1 MRRVTWFV
9 SGAVA
14 GAAGVGY
21 AKRKVRAT
29 AAQFAPSQ
37 VAASAVARA
46 RDRLSDLADAVRE
59 GRAAMRLKEAELRAL
74 RDGSAEPLAP
84 DLAPGDQLLVD
95 GRPVEPGRVIVLRQV
110 VDEPEAAPRRRR
122 VR

>member
-29 AAQFAPSQ
+29 AAHLAPSN
-37 VAASAVARA
+37 VAASVVGRA
-46 RDRLSDLADAVRE
+46 KDRIGDLADAVRE
-59 GRAAMRLKEAELRAL
+59 GRDAAREKEADLRAV
-74 RDGSAEPLAP
+74 RETIAP
-84 DLAPGDQLLVD
+84 ELLPGDRLMFD
-95 GRPVEPGRVIVLRQV
+95 GRPVEPGRVVVLRQANG
-110 VDEPEAAPRRRR
+110 ERPSTRRRR
-122 VR
+122 HVR

>member
-29 AAQFAPSQ
+29 AAHFAPSN
-37 VAASAVARA
+37 VAASVVGRA
-46 RDRLSDLADAVRE
+46 KGRIGDLADAVRE
-59 GRAAMRLKEAELRAL
+59 GRDAAREKEADLRAV
-74 RDGSAEPLAP
+74 RDGTETLAP
-84 DLAPGDQLLVD
+84 ELLPGDRLMFD
-95 GRPVEPGRVIVLRQV
+95 GRPVEPGRVVVLRQANG
-110 VDEPEAAPRRRR
+110 ERPSTRRRR
-122 VR
+122 HVR